1 MVEVSGMRKHFPQQ
15 GRALKVPGGWL
26 QGKLSHR
33 CQASR
38 FRQCPDPARWA
49 ARCRSPAGLWFLS
62 IPGAR
67 LVLLG

>member
-1 MVEVSGMRKHFPQQ
+1 MVEVSGMRKHLPQQ

-38 FRQCPDPARWA
+38 FRQCPVPRA
-49 ARCRSPAGLWFLS
+49 
-62 IPGAR
+62 
-67 LVLLG
+67 LG